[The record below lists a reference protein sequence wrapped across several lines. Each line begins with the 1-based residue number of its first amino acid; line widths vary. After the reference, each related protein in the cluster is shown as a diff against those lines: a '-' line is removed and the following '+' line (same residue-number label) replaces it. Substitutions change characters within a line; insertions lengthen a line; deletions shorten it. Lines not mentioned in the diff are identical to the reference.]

1 MQTDTIRFMI
11 PVPLYTH
18 SESKFVYDSMFLV
31 GRQALKDGYDV
42 ILDATFLKD
51 EYRSQAEKRLSKY
64 CAQCFFVAVLC
75 DTEVAR
81 ERNSQRSANVPDQSF
96 NRLSA
101 MFEKPKK
108 AILVHSDK
116 RTAESA
122 ARHILRGVGGARKP
136 AETKVASASRRGA

>member
-1 MQTDTIRFMI
+1 MI
-11 PVPLYTH
+11 PVPVYTH
-18 SESKFVYDSMFLV
+18 AESKFVYDSMFLV

-51 EYRSQAEKRLSKY
+51 EYRSQAEKKLSKY
-64 CAQCFFVAVLC
+64 CSQYFVVAVLC
-75 DTEVAR
+75 NTEVAR
-81 ERNSQRSANVPDQSF
+81 SRNSQRSANVPFQSF

-101 MFEKPKK
+101 MFERPKN

-122 ARHILRGVGGARKP
+122 ARYILGEVGGARKP
-136 AETKVASASRRGA
+136 AGTGLASGSRRGI